1 MNRNKKSVNSNDI
14 VLKSFIDIVPKSYI
28 KPLQTYPSYDKIH
41 IDLPFSA
48 CVIGAKGSGKSTCVL
63 NLIINMKCF
72 TKIYLYCKDI
82 HEAIYEY
89 IYDTYKEA
97 GDKVGKELIIRSD
110 EVNDVPKVEDFD
122 DQETNLV
129 VFDDLMMESKYKD
142 SKEGML
148 NIEEIY
154 IRARR
159 KNVSCIFV
167 SQSYYD
173 IPGIL
178 RKNADYLF
186 ILRINTLQ
194 NFNRLSSEYKGLKT
208 KEELYKI
215 YLASLKMKN
224 SFFMIDMKSLDELY
238 RYRIG
243 FTPVDTNLLN

>member
-1 MNRNKKSVNSNDI
+1 MKKKNTDQI
-14 VLKSFIDIVPKSYI
+14 VLKSFIDIVPRKYI
-28 KPLQTYPSYDKIH
+28 KELQTYPAYDKIH

-63 NLIINMKCF
+63 NLVTNMKCF
-72 TKIYLYCKDI
+72 TKVYLYCKDI

-89 IYDTYKEA
+89 IYDIYKEA
-97 GDKVGKELIIRSD
+97 GDKVSKELVIRSD
-110 EVNDVPKVEDFD
+110 NVNDVPEVEDFD

-129 VFDDLMMESKYKD
+129 IFDDLMMETQHKE
-142 SKEGML
+142 SKEGMKK
-148 NIEEIY
+148 IQEIY
-154 IRARR
+154 MRARR

-194 NFNRLSSEYKGLKT
+194 DFNRICNEYKGMKT
-208 KEELYKI
+208 KEELYKM
-215 YLASLKMKN
+215 YLASLKIPN
-224 SFFMIDMKSLDELY
+224 SFFMIDMKSLDPIY
-238 RYRIG
+238 RYRLG
-243 FTPVDTNLLN
+243 FTPIHSEDLY